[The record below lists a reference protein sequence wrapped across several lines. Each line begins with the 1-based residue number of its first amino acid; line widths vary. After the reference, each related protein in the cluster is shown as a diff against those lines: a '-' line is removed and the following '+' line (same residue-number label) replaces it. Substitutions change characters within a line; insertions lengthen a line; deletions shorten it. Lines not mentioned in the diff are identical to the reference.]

1 VAGVRVAL
9 AVEMEVPEDS
19 EEAGK
24 GVEMEGEAK
33 AAVKEAAVRV
43 AGLEVEA
50 MAEAREEAGKE
61 VEMEGVAKVEV
72 GRAVGE
78 TVAG

>member
-1 VAGVRVAL
+1 
-9 AVEMEVPEDS
+9 M
-19 EEAGK
+19 
-24 GVEMEGEAK
+24 
-33 AAVKEAAVRV
+33 
-43 AGLEVEA
+43 EVEA